1 MILFIKGINK
11 LITAVEGTGDN
22 LLDEDIAEGLK
33 DYMMTSIYKVDG
45 EDVELEDGQVV
56 ISRRIT
62 ESRSINKINGTSVPV
77 SVIRQVAALCIDI
90 HGQHEH
96 QSLLHKDKQYL

>member
-1 MILFIKGINK
+1 MIIFIKGINE

-45 EDVELEDGQVV
+45 EDVELEDGGQMM
-56 ISRRIT
+56 
-62 ESRSINKINGTSVPV
+62 TSEYIKDLEAEEIAHRLLDYWGYT
-77 SVIRQVAALCIDI
+77 SD
-90 HGQHEH
+90 
-96 QSLLHKDKQYL
+96 SLDWVMVEG

>member
-1 MILFIKGINK
+1 MGNGNGDLAMILFTKGINK

-45 EDVELEDGQVV
+45 EDVELEDSGQMM
-56 ISRRIT
+56 
-62 ESRSINKINGTSVPV
+62 TSEY
-77 SVIRQVAALCIDI
+77 I
-90 HGQHEH
+90 
-96 QSLLHKDKQYL
+96 KDLEPEEIAHRVLDFWGYTDDDLDWVMMDY

>member
-1 MILFIKGINK
+1 MIIFIKGINK

-45 EDVELEDGQVV
+45 EDVELEDSGQMMTSEY
-56 ISRRIT
+56 IKDLET
-62 ESRSINKINGTSVPV
+62 EEIAQRVLDYWGYTS
-77 SVIRQVAALCIDI
+77 D
-90 HGQHEH
+90 
-96 QSLLHKDKQYL
+96 SLDWVMVES

>member
-11 LITAVEGTGDN
+11 LITAVEETGDN

-45 EDVELEDGQVV
+45 EDVELEDGGQMMTSEYIKDLEPEEIAHRLLDFWGYTDDSLDWV
-56 ISRRIT
+56 I
-62 ESRSINKINGTSVPV
+62 V
-77 SVIRQVAALCIDI
+77 D
-90 HGQHEH
+90 
-96 QSLLHKDKQYL
+96 Y

>member
-1 MILFIKGINK
+1 MIIFIKDINK

-45 EDVELEDGQVV
+45 EDVELEDGGQMMTSEYIKDLDGKQIPVDQNGNTGAFIGKVV
-56 ISRRIT
+56 VT
-62 ESRSINKINGTSVPV
+62 MESVCNK
-77 SVIRQVAALCIDI
+77 
-90 HGQHEH
+90 
-96 QSLLHKDKQYL
+96 

>member
-33 DYMMTSIYKVDG
+33 DYMMTSVYGIDG
-45 EDVELEDGQVV
+45 EDVVLEDGGQMM
-56 ISRRIT
+56 
-62 ESRSINKINGTSVPV
+62 TSEY
-77 SVIRQVAALCIDI
+77 IKDLEQEEIAQR
-90 HGQHEH
+90 
-96 QSLLHKDKQYL
+96 LLEFWGYTGDGLDWVMMDY

>member
-1 MILFIKGINK
+1 MIIFIKDINK

-45 EDVELEDGQVV
+45 EDVELEDGGQMMTSEY
-56 ISRRIT
+56 IKDLET
-62 ESRSINKINGTSVPV
+62 EEIAQRVLDYWGYTG
-77 SVIRQVAALCIDI
+77 D
-90 HGQHEH
+90 
-96 QSLLHKDKQYL
+96 SLDWVMVEG

>member
-1 MILFIKGINK
+1 MIIFIKDINK

-45 EDVELEDGQVV
+45 EDVELEDGGQMMTSEYIKDLEPEEIAHRLLDFWGYTSDSLDWV
-56 ISRRIT
+56 I
-62 ESRSINKINGTSVPV
+62 V
-77 SVIRQVAALCIDI
+77 D
-90 HGQHEH
+90 
-96 QSLLHKDKQYL
+96 Y